1 MFRKPLCLGDPWC
14 SEWGC
19 CESDSDKEDFNEPL
33 KKKKAKGKGG
43 KKTVTGVRGV
53 NDSPA
58 WVTPWSLT
66 PKAEVTPPWDR
77 SMILQMAQIY
87 RAPNNHSTISVKV
100 LPVQQQN
107 GYRDCGL
114 FAIAFATE
122 ICRGQDPSRA
132 VFIKTQMRGHL
143 FKCLTNRNMMPFPQF
158 PQQEKAMLPPQIA
171 LRPHVNTIHVTVHC
185 VCRMPDH
192 YDTNMVQCEACE
204 GWYNYSRM
212 GIKKERDI
220 PKVWKCGYCTQQQLH
235 IQPEKPIE
243 FQLKFPAAK
252 RQRVV

>member
-1 MFRKPLCLGDPWC
+1 MSLYVLQTIRCSYLGRNHWVC
-14 SEWGC
+14 TSNVGAKRGEVLVM
-19 CESDSDKEDFNEPL
+19 DSLAMQIPINRS
-33 KKKKAKGKGG
+33 
-43 KKTVTGVRGV
+43 VT
-53 NDSPA
+53 
-58 WVTPWSLT
+58 
-66 PKAEVTPPWDR
+66 
-77 SMILQMAQIY
+77 LQMAQIY

-114 FAIAFATE
+114 FDIAFATE

-132 VFIKTQMRGHL
+132 VFIQTQMRGHL

-158 PQQEKAMLPPQIA
+158 PQQEKATLPPQIA

-204 GWYNYSRM
+204 GWYHYS
-212 GIKKERDI
+212 
-220 PKVWKCGYCTQQQLH
+220 WHSYHWCQ
-235 IQPEKPIE
+235 
-243 FQLKFPAAK
+243 
-252 RQRVV
+252 

>member
-1 MFRKPLCLGDPWC
+1 M
-14 SEWGC
+14 
-19 CESDSDKEDFNEPL
+19 DSLAMQIP
-33 KKKKAKGKGG
+33 
-43 KKTVTGVRGV
+43 V
-53 NDSPA
+53 N
-58 WVTPWSLT
+58 
-66 PKAEVTPPWDR
+66 R

-122 ICRGQDPSRA
+122 SCSGQDPSRA
-132 VFIKTQMRGHL
+132 VFIQTQMRGHL
-143 FKCLTNRNMMPFPQF
+143 LKCLTKGNIMPFPQF
-158 PQQEKAMLPPQIA
+158 PQQEKATLPPQIT
-171 LRPHVNTIHVTVHC
+171 LRPRVNTIHVTVHC

-204 GWYNYSRM
+204 GWYHYSCM

-220 PKVWKCGYCTQQQLH
+220 PEVWKCGYCTQQQLD

-243 FQLKFPAAK
+243 FQTKFPAAK
-252 RQRVV
+252 RQRVA